1 MAETTHNAQVTRK
14 ARRWEDSS
22 SRKIVGRAGL
32 GMAQGIINLLLLV
45 WAVRDLRHRPDSE
58 INGNKKVWML
68 VAFATPIGP
77 IVYFLFGRK
86 RRTSLGE
93 THVVDERTRE

>member
-1 MAETTHNAQVTRK
+1 MAETTLNTGAMKKRK
-14 ARRWEDSS
+14 RWQDLSPATKM
-22 SRKIVGRAGL
+22 RITVQGI
-32 GMAQGIINLLLLV
+32 AQGIINLLLLI

-86 RRTSLGE
+86 RRTAMGE
-93 THVVDERTRE
+93 THVIDERTRE